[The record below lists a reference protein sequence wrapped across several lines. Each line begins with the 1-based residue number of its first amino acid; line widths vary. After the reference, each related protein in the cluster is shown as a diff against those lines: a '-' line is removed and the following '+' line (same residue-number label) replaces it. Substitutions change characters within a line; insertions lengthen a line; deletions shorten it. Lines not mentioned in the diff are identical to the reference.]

1 MYIQFYTNLF
11 FSFVKFL
18 SCTFYSEDHLA
29 LVIDKE
35 HKFVWEFILNFW
47 NIICFIKRNEKEM
60 LMCMRYSINLY
71 SSVLYGVEINTCTLS
86 LYFFSWQIVS
96 QKPHLSDKCLLHIL
110 VIFIQFWVQY
120 QVRS

>member
-96 QKPHLSDKCLLHIL
+96 QKPL
-110 VIFIQFWVQY
+110 FFW
-120 QVRS
+120 